1 MAYTNSKL
9 VDYTRLSPNYSKRTG
24 KITKITIH
32 HCAGN
37 CSVETMGSIFAPTS
51 RQASS
56 NYGVGTDGRI
66 GMYVEEKNRAW
77 TSSNATN
84 DQAAVTIEVAN
95 CGGAPD
101 WKVSETALKA
111 LIELCV
117 DICERN
123 GIKELKY
130 TGDASGSLTRHN
142 MFAATSCPGPF
153 LQSKFPYIVEQ
164 VNTQLKKSTAT
175 TNNNSSTTNKI
186 TTKTTEEIAKEVIAG
201 KWGNGQER
209 VDKLTKAGYD
219 YNKVQAK
226 VNELLTGAKSSNNGA
241 SATVDNSLK
250 IGDKVTLTSGAVYY
264 NGAKIP
270 DWVKKTILYVREV
283 AGNRVVISTLKTG
296 AITGAVDKKYLKKK

>member
-9 VDYTRLSPNYSKRTG
+9 VNYTRLSPNYSKRTG

-32 HCAGN
+32 HMAGN
-37 CSVETMGSIFAPTS
+37 LSVETCGNVFASTS

-56 NYGVGTDGRI
+56 NYGIGSDGRI
-66 GMYVEEKNRAW
+66 GMYVEEKYRAW
-77 TSSNATN
+77 TSSNAKN

-95 CGGAPD
+95 CAGAPN
-101 WKVSETALKA
+101 WEVSEKA
-111 LIELCV
+111 LEALIKLCV

-142 MFAATSCPGPF
+142 MFVATSCPGPY
-153 LQSKFPYIVEQ
+153 LQSKFPYIAEQ
-164 VNTQLKKSTAT
+164 VNAKLKKTTAT
-175 TNNNSSTTNKI
+175 TNNSSSTNNKI
-186 TTKTTEEIAKEVIAG
+186 TTKTTEEIAKEVISG

-226 VNELLTGAKSSNNGA
+226 VNELMTGAKSSNSGT

-264 NGAKIP
+264 NGVKIP
-270 DWVKKTILYVREV
+270 DWVKKSVLYVREV